1 MTRSPVVP
9 TFRPQLPENLALRS
23 LQGASCESRANIS
36 ALLMRAVPAID
47 SDPVFERFGAG
58 AEEQSF
64 GKSAIQGKDRD
75 FQTAVRT
82 KVNRRFEELV
92 IALRIAE
99 AGEAHDLL
107 FIFIESIAKE
117 LRNQ

>member
-1 MTRSPVVP
+1 
-9 TFRPQLPENLALRS
+9 
-23 LQGASCESRANIS
+23 
-36 ALLMRAVPAID
+36 
-47 SDPVFERFGAG
+47 
-58 AEEQSF
+58 
-64 GKSAIQGKDRD
+64 
-75 FQTAVRT
+75 
-82 KVNRRFEELV
+82 V